1 MVQQVTDDVVSEKER
16 PLSEYT
22 REEILKLIEENGG
35 PEGLD
40 LRGRQSDLVVVV
52 LQKLAFDSLCYRML
66 SHCLTVQEKLR
77 AEVIVMAERQMVSIS
92 VTLTEAERRLRSL
105 SPERLRVAND
115 FLAYLQER
123 EENEA
128 TAELLSIPGFEAAFQ
143 RAVQQA
149 ESGEVVRFEDIHR
162 DV

>member
-1 MVQQVTDDVVSEKER
+1 MR
-16 PLSEYT
+16 
-22 REEILKLIEENGG
+22 N
-35 PEGLD
+35 
-40 LRGRQSDLVVVV
+40 
-52 LQKLAFDSLCYRML
+52 
-66 SHCLTVQEKLR
+66 LR

-143 RAVQQA
+143 HAVQQA
-149 ESGEVVRFEDIHR
+149 ESGEVVRFEDIRR
-162 DV
+162 DG